1 MTDSTGPDSD
11 PKPAAKGNPDA
22 HPEAGRGAA
31 LHADAQADARADS
44 KAGTKADSRADA
56 QADLQP
62 GAKRP
67 RLVARFVAISWRDLA
82 VTFGP
87 ILLISAVAI
96 WAAVRLIQPAP
107 PATLTLSAGPHGST
121 FWNAAQRYK
130 EILARN
136 RVTLNVLESEGSAD
150 NLRRLTD
157 PKFNVDV
164 AFVQDGIAQ
173 GKTDGLMSLGSVAYV
188 PVAIF
193 YHGMTV
199 DYLSQF
205 KGQRIAIGAEGS
217 GTRELALALLAA
229 NGITPGGPTK
239 LLPLSGDEAAKAL
252 VDGKIDAA
260 FLTGD
265 SAQPPVMVKLFRTP
279 NIQFYDFTQAQA
291 YEGRFPYLT
300 RIALP
305 MGALDL
311 GKNIPAQTLQ
321 MVAPTA
327 ELVARTS
334 LHPALSD
341 LLIEAA
347 REVHGKASVL
357 QRAGDFPAPLAH
369 DFPISD
375 DAARYYKSGKSFLYR
390 ALPFWIASLADRLLV
405 VLVPIIVVLI
415 PGLRLV
421 PSLYAWRVRSRIYRW
436 YGALISI
443 ERGALS
449 ETSQAEREALIER
462 LDAIEEAVNGL
473 KMPLAYADQFYVL
486 REHIGFVRE
495 RLMHPRDAHGDPHG
509 DAQADG
515 RGGPAAAPA
524 GGAGDGEV
532 AGGAQAARS
541 ENTASAGEA
550 GEAGEAAEAVDSGE
564 TAQPAATSTGA
575 TAAGGEKIAG
585 AAETADPAE
594 TPRPATASPATAEAS
609 TAGTG
614 RNDPA

>member
-1 MTDSTGPDSD
+1 MTAPNGPDIDQSAD
-11 PKPAAKGNPDA
+11 AKRGAKPAG
-22 HPEAGRGAA
+22 
-31 LHADAQADARADS
+31 
-44 KAGTKADSRADA
+44 
-56 QADLQP
+56 
-62 GAKRP
+62 KRP

-82 VTFGP
+82 VTFLP
-87 ILLISAVAI
+87 ILLVSAIAI

-107 PATLTLSAGPHGST
+107 PDTLTISTGPRGST

-136 RVTLNVLESEGSAD
+136 RVKLIVLDSEGSAE
-150 NLRRLTD
+150 NLRRLLD
-157 PKFNVDV
+157 PNAKVDV
-164 AFVQDGIAQ
+164 AFVQDGIAK

-193 YHGMTV
+193 YHGPSV
-199 DYLSQF
+199 EWLSQF

-239 LLPLSGDEAAKAL
+239 LLPLSGDDAAKAL

-279 NIQFYDFTQAQA
+279 NIQFYDFTQAHA
-291 YEGRFPYLT
+291 YAGRFPYLT
-300 RIALP
+300 RIELP
-305 MGALDL
+305 MGSLDL
-311 GKNIPAQTLQ
+311 GKNIPSKTLQ

-347 REVHGKASVL
+347 REVHGKATVL

-390 ALPFWIASLADRLLV
+390 TLPFWIASLADRLLV

-436 YGALISI
+436 YGALIAI

-449 ETSQAEREALIER
+449 ETSQAERDTLIER

-495 RLMHPRDAHGDPHG
+495 RLTRPREAHAE
-509 DAQADG
+509 AQETAP
-515 RGGPAAAPA
+515 PAAEPPADAGAP
-524 GGAGDGEV
+524 
-532 AGGAQAARS
+532 AQAA
-541 ENTASAGEA
+541 EQ
-550 GEAGEAAEAVDSGE
+550 E
-564 TAQPAATSTGA
+564 TAQAVEEKAEHEGQHEGQPQQAADADRDGQISSDA
-575 TAAGGEKIAG
+575 PRAGQAGPTHIA
-585 AAETADPAE
+585 
-594 TPRPATASPATAEAS
+594 
-609 TAGTG
+609 
-614 RNDPA
+614 